1 MDSEVVLSVRNLSVQ
16 YPLPRRHLFERRRH
30 FEAVTDISFDLR
42 AGRSLGLVGES
53 GSGKSTTARA
63 VMAIEKPSAGTIRI
77 CGEDITRLSPGRL
90 REWRTRF
97 QMVFQDPFASLD
109 PRYTVERI
117 VTEPIRHKS
126 RSEKREQAAHTLA
139 AVGLPDSVLGK
150 YPHQFSGGQR
160 QRIAIARALVTK
172 PALIVAD
179 EAVSA
184 LDVSVQAQVLNL
196 MKDLQAEWG
205 IAYLFIGHDLGVVQY
220 MCDEIIVMRGG
231 RAVEHGNAQEIVTN
245 PSEPY
250 TKELVE
256 AMPRLGRR
264 RRRDAVNSAQA
275 HKSNRS

>member
-1 MDSEVVLSVRNLSVQ
+1 MDNAAVLSVRNLSVR
-16 YPLPRRHLFERRRH
+16 YALPRRHLLEGRRY
-30 FEAVTDISFDLR
+30 FEAVTDLSFDLP

-63 VMAIEKPSAGTIRI
+63 VMAIEKPSAGSIHI
-77 CGEDITRLSPGRL
+77 CGQDVTRLSARQL
-90 REWRTRF
+90 RDWRSRF

-117 VTEPIRHKS
+117 VTEPIRGMS
-126 RSEKREQAAHTLA
+126 RAERRRQAAQTLD
-139 AVGLPDSVLGK
+139 AVGLPESALDK

-160 QRIAIARALVTK
+160 QRIAIARALITK

-196 MKDLQAEWG
+196 MKDLQASSG
-205 IAYLFIGHDLGVVQY
+205 VSYLFIGHDLGVVQY
-220 MCDEIIVMRGG
+220 LCDEIIVMHRG
-231 RAVEHGNAQEIVTN
+231 RAVERGNARDIVNN
-245 PSEPY
+245 PSEQY
-250 TKELVE
+250 TKELIT

-264 RRRDAVNSAQA
+264 RRISIHDREDARPG
-275 HKSNRS
+275 HP